1 MMGAAE
7 IAFHSLMNQQMVVDG
22 VKRKR
27 NYDFVINFVKSIDLN
42 IISGQ
47 NEKYNGQAYKATD
60 GRNH

>member
-7 IAFHSLMNQQMVVDG
+7 IAFHSLMNQQMVADG

-47 NEKYNGQAYKATD
+47 NEKYNG
-60 GRNH
+60 

>member
-1 MMGAAE
+1 MMIVAE
-7 IAFHSLMNQQMVVDG
+7 IAFHSYMNQQMVADG

-47 NEKYNGQAYKATD
+47 NEKYNG
-60 GRNH
+60 